1 MDPGVLYPYEQSDT
15 LSRGW
20 FSYKV
25 KVRKGL
31 AVGTKIENTAQIAFD
46 SYGKRRT
53 NTTVHTYFDPTVGV
67 VEPGYFSGMRF
78 YPNPVSGFLQV
89 QSLTGRAQGFTITG
103 MDGRNWMQFRLEGGT
118 QQAIDL
124 RHMPAG
130 IYVLSGE
137 GESRMIIL
145 TGNP

>member
-1 MDPGVLYPYEQSDT
+1 
-15 LSRGW
+15 
-20 FSYKV
+20 
-25 KVRKGL
+25 
-31 AVGTKIENTAQIAFD
+31 
-46 SYGKRRT
+46 
-53 NTTVHTYFDPTVGV
+53 
-67 VEPGYFSGMRF
+67 MRF

>member
-1 MDPGVLYPYEQSDT
+1 
-15 LSRGW
+15 
-20 FSYKV
+20 
-25 KVRKGL
+25 
-31 AVGTKIENTAQIAFD
+31 
-46 SYGKRRT
+46 
-53 NTTVHTYFDPTVGV
+53 
-67 VEPGYFSGMRF
+67 
-78 YPNPVSGFLQV
+78 
-89 QSLTGRAQGFTITG
+89 
-103 MDGRNWMQFRLEGGT
+103 MQFRLEGGT